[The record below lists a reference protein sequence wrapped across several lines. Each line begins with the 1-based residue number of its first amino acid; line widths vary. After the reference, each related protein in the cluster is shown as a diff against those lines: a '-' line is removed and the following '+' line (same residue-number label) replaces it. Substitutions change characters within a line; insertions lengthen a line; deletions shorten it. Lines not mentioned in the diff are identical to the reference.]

1 VDHRHRQLL
10 LLSIVCLACFVVA
23 VLLVATGA
31 GTDGLDDAV
40 RAAAHRHAH
49 AALRSVADRVTDV
62 FSPTLDAVVLGVGAV
77 WLTFRRRSWVPF
89 VAAAVMGWLVA
100 LTVVALKHLVGRPA
114 PGSDDATGTSFPSG
128 HTSMAIVC
136 FGILALLL
144 TRPRTAARAW
154 ALLAVAGLTV
164 LVAAGLVY
172 ADYHWLSDTLASM
185 LLGVGAL
192 ALLELWLSRRTAS
205 RSSRAGTPA
214 TARTAHRR

>member
-10 LLSIVCLACFVVA
+10 LLSIVCLACFAVA
-23 VLLVATGA
+23 VLFVATGT
-31 GTDGLDDAV
+31 GTDRLDDTV
-40 RAAAHRHAH
+40 LAAAHRHAH
-49 AALRSVADRVTDV
+49 TTLRSVADGLTDV
-62 FSPTLDAVVLGVGAV
+62 VSPTLDAVVLGAGAV
-77 WLTFRRRSWVPF
+77 WLTVRRRSWVPC
-89 VAAAVMGWLVA
+89 VAAATTGWLVA

-128 HTSMAIVC
+128 HTSMALVC

-144 TRPRTAARAW
+144 TRPGTAARAA
-154 ALLAVAGLTV
+154 ALLGVAGLTV

-172 ADYHWLSDTLASM
+172 AGYHWLSDTVAST

-192 ALLELWLSRRTAS
+192 ALLELWLSRRRAS
-205 RSSRAGTPA
+205 RSPRAGTPA